1 MKKLSKFASLSALVL
16 AGLLLSACKQPTSSE
31 ISDGDG
37 TETPAEPTTPETGES
52 GTETKPGIERLPG
65 TSGGST
71 NSKDIFVGKTFYD
84 NADESKANEKYVFG
98 TDGTFTS
105 YRRNNL
111 EPSFT
116 DPSAS
121 INPTYE
127 YKYSLSSDGK
137 IIYYAT
143 SKTSVEIDD
152 EGTEQLMSYDEVC
165 KAGKDE
171 YKEDFFGVKMYEISE
186 KTDSDGNSYKFL
198 SGTVDSSSGDLSKMA
213 FGGCFENVDG
223 YGYGLKIDDSE
234 YKFQLLIFPSGPEIW
249 LGETTHAAYKT
260 TKIDSSKLY
269 FEKCTDES
277 GDSFETAYSVTGSGT
292 ATKITVTFPEERGGQ
307 VLELEFDSYSD
318 ELYPAQL
325 YTVSLDSYGTEKLK
339 VISAVREVTNLGLSD
354 AKTLVEGTLPAV
366 LKSGVSK
373 TEADAII
380 TKITEAGGTASL
392 KKE

>member
-1 MKKLSKFASLSALVL
+1 MKKLSKFASLTALVL
-16 AGLLLSACKQPTSSE
+16 AGLLLSACKQPTGSE
-31 ISDGDG
+31 ISDD
-37 TETPAEPTTPETGES
+37 S
-52 GTETKPGIERLPG
+52 ETKPGIERLPG

-71 NSKDIFVGKTFYD
+71 NSKDIFAGKTFYD
-84 NADESKANEKYVFG
+84 NADESEANEKYVFG

-105 YRRNNL
+105 YWRSNS
-111 EPSFT
+111 EPTFT
-116 DPSAS
+116 NPSAS
-121 INPTYE
+121 INPTFE

-137 IIYYAT
+137 FIYYAT

-171 YKEDFFGVKMYEISE
+171 YKEDFFGVYMYEISE

-213 FGGCFENVDG
+213 FGGCFEKVGDDG
-223 YGYGLKIDDSE
+223 YGYDLKIDDSE

-260 TKIDSSKLY
+260 IKIDSSKLY
-269 FEKCTDES
+269 LKKCTDES

-292 ATKITVTFPEERGGQ
+292 ATKITVTFPKERGGQ

-318 ELYPAQL
+318 EFYPAQL

-354 AKTLVEGTLPAV
+354 AKALVEGTLPAV

-373 TEADAII
+373 TEADEII
-380 TKITEAGGTASL
+380 AKITEAGGTASL

>member
-198 SGTVDSSSGDLSKMA
+198 SGTVD
-213 FGGCFENVDG
+213 
-223 YGYGLKIDDSE
+223 
-234 YKFQLLIFPSGPEIW
+234 
-249 LGETTHAAYKT
+249 
-260 TKIDSSKLY
+260 
-269 FEKCTDES
+269 
-277 GDSFETAYSVTGSGT
+277 
-292 ATKITVTFPEERGGQ
+292 
-307 VLELEFDSYSD
+307 
-318 ELYPAQL
+318 
-325 YTVSLDSYGTEKLK
+325 
-339 VISAVREVTNLGLSD
+339 
-354 AKTLVEGTLPAV
+354 
-366 LKSGVSK
+366 
-373 TEADAII
+373 
-380 TKITEAGGTASL
+380 
-392 KKE
+392 